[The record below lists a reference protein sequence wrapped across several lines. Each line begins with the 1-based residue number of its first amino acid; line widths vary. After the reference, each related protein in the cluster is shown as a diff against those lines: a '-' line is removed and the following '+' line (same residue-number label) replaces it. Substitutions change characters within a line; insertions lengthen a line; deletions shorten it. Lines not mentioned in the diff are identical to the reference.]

1 MGEEKDVI
9 MEHLAP
15 FSPILIDMNIFQK
28 AYCRTFQFFLNKV
41 AMPFIKFPKQETF
54 EGNKSLLKLPSLLKE
69 KGYKRPFLLISNS
82 VLKSPYG
89 QEVVSSLKENVE
101 ELYIFNEV
109 KQNPEFTVI
118 NKAKELALSF
128 SADSIIAIGGGSVI
142 DSAKALGALLANKKK
157 TLDQFKGL
165 LKVRKPYKMLI
176 IAPTT
181 AGSGSEAT
189 IASVITNPKTKDKF
203 AINSPNIL
211 PNVVFLD
218 DELLRSLPKNV
229 IANTGMDALTHA
241 LEAYVGNALT
251 KETKKAAESAVL
263 LIHNSLYA
271 FYSNPND
278 DEARKD
284 MLKASYLAGKAFTRS
299 YVGYVHAL
307 AHSLGGLYNVP
318 HGYANA
324 VILPTM
330 LSKYDKKVAKKLSY
344 LATLIKLNNAG
355 DFIEYI
361 KELNKKMGIPTKFD
375 SLIKET
381 DIDFLSK
388 HAAKEANPLYPVPK
402 EFSRKELAEI
412 YKELD

>member
-1 MGEEKDVI
+1 
-9 MEHLAP
+9 
-15 FSPILIDMNIFQK
+15 MNIFQK
-28 AYCRTFQFFLNKV
+28 AYCRTFQSFLNMI

-54 EGNKSLLKLPSLLKE
+54 EGNKSLLKLPCILKE
-69 KGYKRPFLLISNS
+69 KGYKRPFVLISNS

-89 QEVVSSLKENVE
+89 QEVVSSLKESVE

-109 KQNPEFTVI
+109 KQNPEFNTI

-128 SADSIIAIGGGSVI
+128 NADSIIAIGGGSVI

-157 TLDQFKGL
+157 TLDKFKGL

-176 IAPTT
+176 VAPTT

-189 IASVITNPKTKDKF
+189 IAAVITNPDTKDKF
-203 AINSPNIL
+203 AINSPNTL

-241 LEAYVGNALT
+241 LEAYIGNALT
-251 KETKKAAESAVL
+251 KETKQAAEEAIL
-263 LIHNSLYA
+263 LIHKSLYE
-271 FYSNPND
+271 FYLNPNN

-299 YVGYVHAL
+299 YVGYVHAI
-307 AHSLGGLYNVP
+307 AHSLGGYYNVP

-324 VILPTM
+324 VILPHLLESYGKNIT
-330 LSKYDKKVAKKLSY
+330 KKVSKIENILKIDKGTY
-344 LATLIKLNNAG
+344 IKT
-355 DFIEYI
+355 I
-361 KELNKKMGIPTKFD
+361 KELNQKMGIPEKFEGLVLEKD
-375 SLIKET
+375 IKK
-381 DIDFLSK
+381 LAM

-402 EFSRKELAEI
+402 EFDVDELSKIIKELNLTYAN
-412 YKELD
+412 